1 MPKTNQGAVIRETR
15 RVAASKALPSRN
27 VPAPAK
33 RLLSQTMHTQLYD
46 VAAMLQDE
54 TTRCLVCPP
63 DRDGLN
69 WPAGPAGPDGFL
81 QTVADAPDNPQ
92 VLSWPTSPE
101 RYIQACLN
109 AVQQDIRKLNEK
121 QIRLGPE
128 PARRYRYNDR
138 NLYQWG
144 ICARCRR
151 ELSAHFAGADRD
163 CRNAAVLRWGLAA
176 YMGRVCATSRW
187 RQYYLESYE
196 MSAQDARREQE
207 IPLVMAQTDQ
217 WRQTGY
223 TAQGLVIKEIA
234 LELPLRIAVSVPS
247 WQERASA
254 GAPPKLVM
262 ADLWPEP
269 AGTNRLRYPH
279 RLVVGCVADLQD
291 EGNQAE
297 NALSKTIRGVT
308 TLIARDI
315 KMWLPEL
322 GGNWEFLYLSPADYA
337 SKKRVPPRVK
347 KLLEAACGQRLN
359 DA

>member
-1 MPKTNQGAVIRETR
+1 MPKTNQGAIIRETR
-15 RVAASKALPSRN
+15 HIAAPQVPLGRAM
-27 VPAPAK
+27 PAPAK
-33 RLLSQTMHTQLYD
+33 RLWNLTMQSQ
-46 VAAMLQDE
+46 LQDAARNLARE
-54 TTRCLVCPP
+54 ETRCLACPP
-63 DRDGLN
+63 DRDELN

-101 RYIQACLN
+101 RFIQACLN
-109 AVQQDIRKLNEK
+109 AVQHDIRKLNEK

-128 PARRYRYNDR
+128 PARRYRYDDR

-176 YMGRVCATSRW
+176 YMGRVCASSRW
-187 RQYYLESYE
+187 RQYYLESNE
-196 MSAQDARREQE
+196 ISAQDARREQD

-234 LELPLRIAVSVPS
+234 LELPLRIAGSMPS
-247 WQERASA
+247 WQERDSA
-254 GAPPKLVM
+254 GAAPKLVM
-262 ADLWPEP
+262 AALWPET
-269 AGTNRLRYPH
+269 AGTSRMRYPH
-279 RLVVGCVADLQD
+279 RFVVGCVADPQD

-297 NALSKTIRGVT
+297 NALSRTIRGVT

-322 GGNWEFLYLSPADYA
+322 GGNWEYLYLSPADYA